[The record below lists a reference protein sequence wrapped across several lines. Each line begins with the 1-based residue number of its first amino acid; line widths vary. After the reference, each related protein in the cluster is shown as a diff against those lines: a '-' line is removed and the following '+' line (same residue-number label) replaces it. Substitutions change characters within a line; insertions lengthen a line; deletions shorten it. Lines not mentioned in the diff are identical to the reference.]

1 MCLWAFLPGLGIMLR
16 MNVHTQVRP
25 QISPMPFTL
34 SSPKTS
40 ARAGLAVLFTV
51 LALALTGCSKD
62 PGNGGQRPATE
73 VGFITVQPQPLV
85 LQSELA
91 GRTTP
96 YLVSDVRP
104 QVSGIVKFRRFEEGS
119 QVKAG
124 QVLYEI
130 DPAPYAAAAAEAKAS
145 LANAKAAVDSA
156 RLKDRRYGE
165 LLAIEG
171 VSQQEADDA
180 KMAHEQAIAQVAQMQ
195 ATLASAQINLDYT
208 KVRAPISGRIGK
220 STVTPGALV
229 TANQETSLATI
240 RTLDPIYVDMTQ
252 SSAELLKLRR
262 LLGESGMKSGRANV
276 HLKLEDGS
284 EYSEGGSMKFQE
296 VAVDEST
303 GSVTLRAEFPNPKG
317 VLLPGMYVRAMLDQA
332 VSTTAILAPQQG
344 VTRDVKGNATALVLT
359 ADNKVEQRILTTE
372 RAIGDRWLISNGLN
386 QGDRLI
392 VEGTNKVR
400 PGDTVNPVD
409 VGTSKAASAAAS
421 AAAEG

>member
-1 MCLWAFLPGLGIMLR
+1 M
-16 MNVHTQVRP
+16 TRP
-25 QISPMPFTL
+25 TRRP
-34 SSPKTS
+34 SPKSLTHLTLLL
-40 ARAGLAVLFTV
+40 AAMTAGLA
-51 LALALTGCSKD
+51 GCGSD
-62 PGNGGQRPATE
+62 QAGGPQRPATE

-104 QVSGIVKFRRFEEGS
+104 QVSGIIKSRRFEEGS

-130 DPAPYAAAAAEAKAS
+130 DPAPYEAAAAEARAA
-145 LANAKAAVDSA
+145 LANAKAAVDAA
-156 RLKDRRYGE
+156 RLKDQRYGE

-171 VSQQEADDA
+171 VSQQDADDA
-180 KMAHEQAIAQVAQMQ
+180 KMAHAQAVASVAQMQ

-229 TANQETSLATI
+229 TANQETALSTI

-262 LLGESGMKSGRANV
+262 LVGENSVKSGRAKV
-276 HLKLEDGS
+276 QLKLEDGS
-284 EYSEGGSMKFQE
+284 AYSESGSMKFAE

-303 GSVTLRAEFPNPKG
+303 GSVTLRAEFPNPNG
-317 VLLPGMYVRAMLDQA
+317 VLLPGMYVRAVLDQA
-332 VSTTAILAPQQG
+332 VNTTAILAPQQG
-344 VTRDVKGNATALVLT
+344 VTRDLKGNATALVVT
-359 ADNKVEQRILTTE
+359 PDNKVEQRTLVAE
-372 RAIGDRWLISNGLN
+372 RAIGDRWLISDGLAE
-386 QGDRLI
+386 GDRLI
-392 VEGTNKVR
+392 VEGTSKVR
-400 PGDTVNPVD
+400 VGDTVSPVD
-409 VGTSKAASAAAS
+409 VGSGPKA
-421 AAAEG
+421 AAAEPASTTTGG

>member
-1 MCLWAFLPGLGIMLR
+1 M
-16 MNVHTQVRP
+16 
-25 QISPMPFTL
+25 
-34 SSPKTS
+34 SSPTTPSVPKLRTGF
-40 ARAGLAVLFTV
+40 AILIA
-51 LALALTGCSKD
+51 ALTVTLAGCAQD
-62 PGNGGQRPATE
+62 QAGGPKRPPTE

-104 QVSGIVKFRRFEEGS
+104 QVSGIIKHRRFEEGS

-124 QVLYEI
+124 AVLYEI
-130 DPAPYAAAAAEAKAS
+130 DAAPYEAAAAEAKAG
-145 LANAKAAVDSA
+145 LANAKASVDA
-156 RLKDRRYGE
+156 TRLKSERYRE

-180 KMAHEQAIAQVAQMQ
+180 QMSYQQALASVAQMQ
-195 ATLASAQINLDYT
+195 ASLASAQINLDYT

-262 LLGESGMKSGRANV
+262 LIGESGMKAGQAKVR
-276 HLKLEDGS
+276 LKLEDGS
-284 EYSEGGSMKFQE
+284 QYKQAGTIKFQE

-303 GSVTLRAEFPNPKG
+303 GSVTLRAEFPNPEG

-332 VSTTAILAPQQG
+332 VATSAILAPQQG
-344 VTRDVKGNATALVLT
+344 VTRDAKGNATALVLT
-359 ADNKVEQRILTTE
+359 AENKVEQRTLVAE
-372 RAIGDRWLISNGLN
+372 RAIGDRWLISNGLAE
-386 QGDRLI
+386 GDRLI
-392 VEGTNKVR
+392 VEGTSKVR
-400 PGDTVNPVD
+400 VGDTVNPVD
-409 VGTSKAASAAAS
+409 VGSGTKAASAEAAS
-421 AAAEG
+421 ATTGG